1 MSIFQYLSIRFII
14 TLQKHKRRWKDIKKN
29 SDEKLLSD
37 LLEKILFNEND
48 LNEFKTV
55 ILNGC
60 TGNNHTRLLKE
71 KVIRS
76 RLRILEEL
84 LDIFPFYTNYIDKK
98 RSIKNFIDSDQNP
111 EIIKD
116 LLEKNELLTEIGG
129 RLNIIY
135 EKLQKNI

>member
-1 MSIFQYLSIRFII
+1 
-14 TLQKHKRRWKDIKKN
+14 
-29 SDEKLLSD
+29 
-37 LLEKILFNEND
+37 
-48 LNEFKTV
+48 
-55 ILNGC
+55 LNGC